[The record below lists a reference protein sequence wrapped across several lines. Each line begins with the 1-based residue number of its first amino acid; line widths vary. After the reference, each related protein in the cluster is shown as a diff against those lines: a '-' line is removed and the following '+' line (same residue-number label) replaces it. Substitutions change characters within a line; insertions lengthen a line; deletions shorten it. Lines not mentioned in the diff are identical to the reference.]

1 MHANG
6 SEIPAPPN
14 PSLVWL
20 FDVIADPLEFNNV
33 ATEYPDI
40 VWFFGATDGDFAGG
54 IVAGSAGGVQCLAH
68 RPARPALGSEVC
80 RDPLIAGRHCT
91 EHVPRTL
98 THQHGLHG
106 CLSIE

>member
-20 FDVIADPLEFNNV
+20 FDVITDPLEFNNV

-40 VWFFGATDGDFAGG
+40 VWILLAQQMMTLQVASLQARLEVYNASHIAQLDPPLDPRSVG
-54 IVAGSAGGVQCLAH
+54 I
-68 RPARPALGSEVC
+68 R
-80 RDPLIAGRHCT
+80 
-91 EHVPRTL
+91 
-98 THQHGLHG
+98 
-106 CLSIE
+106 